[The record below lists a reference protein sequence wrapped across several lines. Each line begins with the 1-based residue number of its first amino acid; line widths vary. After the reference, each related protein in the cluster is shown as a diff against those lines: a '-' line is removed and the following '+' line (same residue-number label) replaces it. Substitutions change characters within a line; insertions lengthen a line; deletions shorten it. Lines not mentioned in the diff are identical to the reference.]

1 MNQTD
6 ARLDYAATTEEG
18 VLAYYQT
25 RARQLL
31 HEGYL
36 WDHVLEAQEGGYAT
50 RFEKDGVEYGS
61 YYALAQHRGRGLSKA
76 GLADVAPVV
85 TTPDCGIVDFLGAH
99 QISHVVTGALLETP
113 EYRMVSAFYGAG
125 RAVRSGVF
133 FMNHI
138 DEGLYVLRQT
148 GASEDACRAFILHPL
163 LQGDA
168 DLPVHLVAVSQTVS
182 PHVLAL
188 AMEYRNIA
196 NATLSQRP
204 IDKASDIFLSPLPE
218 VNQMLMADKVQN
230 YKDFLRYHLTTHP
243 RADILDRYFRLWL
256 ERLDVSN
263 ADWTRWQGV
272 LNGLD

>member
-6 ARLDYAATTEEG
+6 ARLDYAATTEG
-18 VLAYYQT
+18 AVWAYYQT

-31 HEGYL
+31 HEGYVWNRIL
-36 WDHVLEAQEGGYAT
+36 QAQEGGYAT
-50 RFEKDGVEYGS
+50 GFEKDGVTYGS
-61 YYALAQHRGRGLSKA
+61 YYALAQHRGRGLSRQ
-76 GLADVAPVV
+76 GLSRVAPVV
-85 TTPDCGIVDFLGAH
+85 TTPDCGIAGFLAAH
-99 QISHVVTGALLETP
+99 RIPHVITGDLLETP

-125 RAVRSGVF
+125 RAARSGVC

-148 GASEDACRAFILHPL
+148 GATEAACRAFIIHPL

-168 DLPVHLVAVSQTVS
+168 ELPVHLDEVARTVS
-182 PHVLAL
+182 PRVLAL

-218 VNQMLMADKVQN
+218 VNQMLIADKVQN

-243 RADILDRYFRLWL
+243 RSDILDRYFRLWL